1 MSILATRTPAPS
13 FYDPRL
19 TACPRCGIEH
29 WGKSNLCRDCHD
41 FENPKETCGK
51 GGHPWTPDNII
62 DSKWGARCRAC
73 HRRQQNVSRGWEW
86 VCQVCGRRADQ
97 GEVLCR
103 TCGQTPV
110 NDMDVI

>member
-1 MSILATRTPAPS
+1 MSILATRRPI
-13 FYDPRL
+13 REL
-19 TACPRCGIEH
+19 GKNVRICQRCGIEH
-29 WGKSNLCRDCHD
+29 GGRYERCRDCND
-41 FENPKETCGK
+41 AENPKETCGK

-97 GEVLCR
+97 GEPLCR
-103 TCGQTPV
+103 GCGQTPA